1 MGTKV
6 FLGAK
11 SLLTAVAL
19 VVGLDQPEGA
29 VHPGTNQLL
38 VVLKQLQLLEHVAA
52 LGTAPAN
59 LQVNGAGH
67 AEIICCQFALQVGQF
82 HAILCEFAVFLSL
95 GHIRQNLL
103 GHCLRHFQRWHW
115 SAKNGRVIE
124 EWGQTGLA
132 QASGRGSQR
141 IIGQLGQWAQ
151 LCHHLMSLLL
161 LLLLVLLL
169 CRGSWCRAVATLW
182 LFAALHRVHFPAFE
196 LGSPLSHLLN
206 VFPAKDVLLKWLAA
220 DERQIAE
227 LAVLGGPAAGNELF
241 GLGASV
247 AAGRLPLLGPGI
259 LKPDLDHSFV
269 QPNPLAQT
277 VAFLHGWRF
286 VVMEKTFHHKNLDRR
301 QMGSEPF

>member
-1 MGTKV
+1 
-6 FLGAK
+6 
-11 SLLTAVAL
+11 
-19 VVGLDQPEGA
+19 
-29 VHPGTNQLL
+29 
-38 VVLKQLQLLEHVAA
+38 LEAIHSVD
-52 LGTAPAN
+52 T
-59 LQVNGAGH
+59 
-67 AEIICCQFALQVGQF
+67 ICCQFALQVGQL
-82 HAILCEFAVFLSL
+82 HAILREFAVFLPL

-115 SAKNGRVIE
+115 SAENGRVIE
-124 EWGQTGLA
+124 EWGQTLKLVFLSSKCKHWIERQLTGLA

-169 CRGSWCRAVATLW
+169 CRGRWCRAMATLW

-241 GLGASV
+241 GLCGVESFAHCETKWAPALHSP
-247 AAGRLPLLGPGI
+247 ALPL
-259 LKPDLDHSFV
+259 
-269 QPNPLAQT
+269 PLA
-277 VAFLHGWRF
+277 AFRSLALAF
-286 VVMEKTFHHKNLDRR
+286 
-301 QMGSEPF
+301 